1 MNPERMGFV
10 AGMFVFSQEIVKILL
25 FFINWLLL

>member
-10 AGMFVFSQEIVKILL
+10 AVFSFSQEIVKLLL